1 MCVCVRETFLAK
13 CPLLGGIAPILQGKL
28 HLGHSHEVSF
38 LPWEAGLPKQ
48 KENLGERQLEA
59 AQHPPPPR
67 KHIVMNWE
75 LFTAGR
81 EEVFGCKLSCTVAVL
96 EKATE
101 S

>member
-59 AQHPPPPR
+59 AQHPPPQGS
-67 KHIVMNWE
+67 
-75 LFTAGR
+75 T
-81 EEVFGCKLSCTVAVL
+81 LS
-96 EKATE
+96 
-101 S
+101 

>member
-59 AQHPPPPR
+59 AQHPPPP
-67 KHIVMNWE
+67 KEAHCHE
-75 LFTAGR
+75 LGTLHSWAGGG
-81 EEVFGCKLSCTVAVL
+81 FWL
-96 EKATE
+96 
-101 S
+101 